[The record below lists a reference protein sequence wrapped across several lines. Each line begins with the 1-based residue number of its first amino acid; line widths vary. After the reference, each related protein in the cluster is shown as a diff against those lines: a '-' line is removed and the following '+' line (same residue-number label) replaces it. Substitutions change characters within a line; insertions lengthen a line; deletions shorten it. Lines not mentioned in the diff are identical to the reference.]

1 MFIMN
6 LFNVTLGCQFNGC
19 FLLNSN
25 RYFVLL
31 GQMVL
36 TRSFVLLSCLLLI
49 LNCFLNK
56 QVVVWV
62 YFK

>member
-6 LFNVTLGCQFNGC
+6 LFNVILGCGFNSY

-36 TRSFVLLSCLLLI
+36 TRSFVLLSFLLLI

-56 QVVVWV
+56 
-62 YFK
+62 

>member
-6 LFNVTLGCQFNGC
+6 LFNVILGCGFNGY
-19 FLLNSN
+19 FLLNSK

-31 GQMVL
+31 GQIL
-36 TRSFVLLSCLLLI
+36 LARLSFLLGCLLLI

-56 QVVVWV
+56 
-62 YFK
+62 

>member
-1 MFIMN
+1 MVIMN

-19 FLLNSN
+19 FLLNSK

-36 TRSFVLLSCLLLI
+36 TRLSVLLSCLLLI
-49 LNCFLNK
+49 LSCFFN
-56 QVVVWV
+56 Q
-62 YFK
+62 